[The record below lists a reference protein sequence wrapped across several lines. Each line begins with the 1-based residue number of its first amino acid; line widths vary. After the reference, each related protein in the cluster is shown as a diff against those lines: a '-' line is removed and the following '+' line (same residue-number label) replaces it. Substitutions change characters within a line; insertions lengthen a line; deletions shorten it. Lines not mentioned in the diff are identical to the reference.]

1 MKTFKPSALTAAL
14 LVGGMQLSGFSSLV
28 MAQEAAQAPAQEQEA
43 ATADIEVIQIKGFRR
58 SLIES
63 LNVKRFADTVV
74 EVVSADDMGAL
85 PDVSIADSISRLPGV
100 TAVRTGG
107 QSSELNIRGLS
118 GNFVF
123 ATLNGREQV
132 SNQGGRSVQ
141 FDQYPSE
148 LINSVQVYKSQKA
161 SLIEGGV
168 AGTVELKTANP
179 LMNEKDHTFN
189 AQVRGSYNDTASEHP
204 EADEF
209 GSRLSF
215 SYQGK
220 FLDNTL
226 GLGLGYARLDQP
238 NISTQF
244 VNSQPR
250 CGLLPYDGPAVTSD
264 ADCDGNAVAGGAKRY
279 IVPTSFNLNA
289 RGGKELR
296 DGYVGTFTFAP
307 TQTLTWSGDA
317 FYSKFDSERKDRG
330 IFFDGLGAVIDGALF
345 GFTNPVLSGSNND
358 VIVGGVY
365 HGNPTGNAIQAPL
378 PGGRIP
384 MGFQLTSDD
393 RTVNSEVLS
402 IGTNLELLFDDLTV
416 SFDVSHS
423 EGKSVYLDSVLRMA
437 LFDDATAAFPLATN
451 DYSVKY
457 ELNGL
462 NLPTIDIDAASRAG
476 LSDPNRMM
484 VTALEKY
491 PNREK
496 NEATSVKLDF
506 NYAIDGDY
514 ITSVEAGVRWAERT
528 HDFDRKMYRYGS
540 DGDFLDRRNGK
551 WVSSWDLTDPD
562 NPVIRQSFRPYQ
574 LQSGD
579 YSVMNIGGKMAHYG
593 DFLAVNNQQI
603 ENAWLLANGVNTSA
617 GKSWDNAWT
626 FLESNVVTETTF
638 GGYLQA
644 NIDVALGDM
653 HLYGN
658 IGARVIRSEQRST
671 GLQASPQPGTG
682 DCITDAF
689 GVENCNYDAVEQ
701 GIEYTD
707 FLPSFNLNLKM
718 TDEDQLRF
726 SAARVMARPE
736 MPNMR
741 VGGSWSFQRVE
752 NGIRYADLSA
762 NTSPALKPFY
772 AVQYDLSYEH
782 YFSETEGAFI
792 AAAFYKDIKSTVQ
805 QFTQQNFNFAGA
817 GIDVPA
823 VNPETGV
830 PVTPGNYSASF
841 NNAEGGYIRGVEL
854 AYTQT
859 FGFLPEPF
867 NGLGF
872 TGNVSYTESELKNE
886 FSAVQ
891 GGAPQSSPLP
901 GLSKVV
907 WSAAVFYDYNDVF
920 STRINVRYRDENIG
934 DQIALGQTQQAY
946 FQEELIVDYQASY
959 QFNDVYQGVFSVS
972 NITDEPN
979 ISYFGEQYNTGTIQY
994 YGRQFYVGVNAK
1006 F

>member
-14 LVGGMQLSGFSSLV
+14 LVGGMQLSVFSSLV
-28 MAQEAAQAPAQEQEA
+28 MAQEAPQVPAQEAEQ
-43 ATADIEVIQIKGFRR
+43 TADIEVIKVKGFRR

-63 LNVKRFADTVV
+63 LNVKRFSDTIV
-74 EVVSADDMGAL
+74 EAVSADDMGAL
-85 PDVSIADSISRLPGV
+85 PDVSIADSISRLSGV
-100 TAVRTGG
+100 TAVRSGG

-123 ATLNGREQV
+123 ATLNGRELV

-141 FDQYPSE
+141 FDQYPAE

-179 LMNEKDHTFN
+179 LLNDKDHSVN
-189 AQVRGSYNDTASEHP
+189 VQVRGSYNDTASEHP

-209 GSRLSF
+209 GSRLSL

-226 GLGLGYARLDQP
+226 GLGFGYARLDQP

-250 CGLLPYDGPAVTSD
+250 CGLLPYDGPEITSD
-264 ADCDGNAVAGGAKRY
+264 TDCDGNAVAGGAKKY

-307 TQTLTWSGDA
+307 SQTLTWSGDA
-317 FYSKFDSERKDRG
+317 FFSKFDSERKDRG
-330 IFFDGLGAVIDGALF
+330 IFFDGLGAVIDGAIF
-345 GFTNPVLSGSNND
+345 GFTEPVLSGANND
-358 VIVGGVY
+358 VIVGGIY
-365 HGNPTGNAIQAPL
+365 NGNPTGAAIQAPL

-402 IGTNLELLFDDLTV
+402 LGTNLELVLDDLTV
-416 SFDVSHS
+416 TFDVSHS
-423 EGKSVYLDSVLRMA
+423 RGESVYLDSVVRMA

-451 DYSVKY
+451 DYSVQY

-462 NLPTIDIDAASRAG
+462 NLPTINIDPTSLAG

-506 NYAIDGDY
+506 NFAIDGDY
-514 ITSVEAGVRWAERT
+514 IRSVEAGLRWAERT
-528 HDFDRKMYRYGS
+528 HDFDRKMYRYGT
-540 DGDFLDRRNGK
+540 DGDFMDRRNGK

-562 NPVIRQSFRPYQ
+562 NPVIRQAFEPYQ
-574 LQSGD
+574 LQAGD
-579 YSVMNIGGKMAHYG
+579 YSVMNIGGKLAQYG
-593 DFLAVNNQQI
+593 DFLAVDNQQV
-603 ENAWLLANGVNTSA
+603 ENAWLLANGVDTTA
-617 GKSWDNAWT
+617 GKSWGNSWT
-626 FLESNVVTETTF
+626 FTESNVVTETTYA
-638 GGYLQA
+638 GYLQA
-644 NIDVALGDM
+644 NIDITLGDM
-653 HLYGN
+653 QLYGN
-658 IGARVIRSEQRST
+658 IGTRVIRSEQRST
-671 GLQASPQPGTG
+671 GLQSSAEPGTG
-682 DCITDAF
+682 DCITDDF
-689 GVENCNYDAVEQ
+689 GVESCNFDIVEQ

-707 FLPSFNLNLKM
+707 VLPSMNLNLKM

-726 SAARVMARPE
+726 SMARVMARPD
-736 MPNMR
+736 MPDMR
-741 VGGSWSFQRVE
+741 VGGSWSFARVE
-752 NGIRYADLSA
+752 SGIRYADFSA
-762 NTSPALKPFY
+762 NTSPAIKPFY
-772 AVQYDLSYEH
+772 AEQYDLSYEH
-782 YFSETEGAFI
+782 YFSETEGAFV
-792 AAAFYKDIKSTVQ
+792 AALFYKDIKSTPQ
-805 QFTQQNFNFAGA
+805 QFTQQNFNFASV
-817 GIDVPA
+817 GIDVPP

-830 PVTPGNYSASF
+830 PVTSGNYSAKF
-841 NNAEGGYIRGVEL
+841 NNAEGGYLRGAEL

-886 FSAVQ
+886 FTTVQ
-891 GGAPQSSPLP
+891 GGAPETSPLP

-920 STRINVRYRDENIG
+920 STRMNVRYRDDYIG
-934 DQIALGQTQQAY
+934 DQIALGQSQQAF
-946 FQEELIVDYQASY
+946 FQEELIVDFQASY
-959 QFNDVYQGVFSVS
+959 QFNDTFQGVFSVS

-979 ISYFGEQYNTGTIQY
+979 ISYFGEEFNTGTIQY
-994 YGRQFYVGVNAK
+994 YGRQYYLGINAK

>member
-28 MAQEAAQAPAQEQEA
+28 MAQEAQQAPAQEQEA
-43 ATADIEVIQIKGFRR
+43 ETADIEVIQIKGFRR

-63 LNVKRFADTVV
+63 INVKRFADTVV

-100 TAVRTGG
+100 TSVRTGG

-123 ATLNGREQV
+123 ATLNGRELV

-148 LINSVQVYKSQKA
+148 LINSVQVFKSQKA
-161 SLIEGGV
+161 SLLEGGV

-179 LMNEKDHTFN
+179 LLNEKDHTFN
-189 AQVRGSYNDTASEHP
+189 VQARGSYNDTASEHP

-250 CGLLPYDGPAVTSD
+250 CGLLPFDGPAVTSD
-264 ADCDGNAVAGGAKRY
+264 VDCDGNAVEGGAKRY

-296 DGYVGTFTFAP
+296 DGYVGTFTFIP
-307 TQTLTWSGDA
+307 NKTVTWSGDA

-330 IFFDGLGAVIDGALF
+330 IFFDGLGALIDGPIF
-345 GFTNPVLSGSNND
+345 GFTKPVLSGSNND
-358 VIVGGVY
+358 VIVGGTY
-365 HGNPTGNAIQAPL
+365 SGNPTGTAIQAPL

-384 MGFQLTSDD
+384 MGFQVTSDD

-402 IGTNLELLFDDLTV
+402 LGTNLSFVLDDLTV
-416 SFDVSHS
+416 SLDVSHS
-423 EGKSVYLDSVLRMA
+423 EGKSIYLDSVLRMA
-437 LFDDATAAFPLATN
+437 LFDDANAAFPLATN
-451 DYSVKY
+451 DYSVQY

-462 NLPTIDIDAASRAG
+462 NLPTINIDPASLAG

-496 NEATSVKLDF
+496 NEATSAKIDF

-514 ITSVEAGVRWAERT
+514 ISSVEAGIRWAERT
-528 HDFDRKMYRYGS
+528 HDFDRRMYRYGS

-562 NPVIRQSFRPYQ
+562 NPVIRQSFAPYL
-574 LQSGD
+574 LQAGD
-579 YSVMNIGGKMAHYG
+579 YTVMNIGGKMAQYG

-603 ENAWLLANGVNTSA
+603 ENAWLLANGVDTSA
-617 GKSWDNAWT
+617 GKSWENAWT

-638 GGYLQA
+638 AGYAQA
-644 NIDVALGDM
+644 NLDMAIGDM
-653 HLYGN
+653 QLYGN
-658 IGARVIRSEQRST
+658 VGVRVIRSEQRST
-671 GLQASPQPGTG
+671 GLQASPEPGTG
-682 DCITDAF
+682 DCVTDDF

-707 FLPSFNLNLKM
+707 VLPSLNLNLKM

-726 SAARVMARPE
+726 SVARVMARPE
-736 MPNMR
+736 MPDMR
-741 VGGSWSFQRVE
+741 VGGSWDFTRVE
-752 NGIRYADLSA
+752 NGIRYADLNA

-772 AVQYDLSYEH
+772 AVQYDISYEH
-782 YFSETEGAFI
+782 YFSETEGAFV
-792 AAAFYKDIKSTVQ
+792 AAVFYKDIKSTVQ
-805 QFTQQNFNFAGA
+805 QFTQQNYNFADA

-830 PVTPGNYSASF
+830 PVTPGNYSARF
-841 NNAEGGYIRGVEL
+841 NNAEGGYIRGAEL

-891 GGAPQSSPLP
+891 GGAPVSSPLP

-907 WSAAVFYDYNDVF
+907 WSAAVFYDYNDAF
-920 STRINVRYRDENIG
+920 STRLNVRYRDENIG
-934 DQIALGQTQQAY
+934 NQIALGQTQQAY

-959 QFNDVYQGVFSVS
+959 QFNETYQGVFSVS

-979 ISYFGEQYNTGTIQY
+979 VSYFGEQYTTGTIQY

>member
-14 LVGGMQLSGFSSLV
+14 LVGGMQLSVFSSLV
-28 MAQEAAQAPAQEQEA
+28 MAQEAPQAPAQEVE
-43 ATADIEVIQIKGFRR
+43 TADIEVIQIKGFRR

-74 EVVSADDMGAL
+74 EAVSADDMGAL

-123 ATLNGREQV
+123 ATLNGRELV

-148 LINSVQVYKSQKA
+148 LINSAQVYKSQKA

-168 AGTVELKTANP
+168 AGTIELKTANP
-179 LMNEKDHTFN
+179 LLNDKEHTFN
-189 AQVRGSYNDTASEHP
+189 VQVRGSYNDTASEHP
-204 EADEF
+204 DADEF

-215 SYQGK
+215 AYQGK

-226 GLGLGYARLDQP
+226 GLGFGYARLDQP

-264 ADCDGNAVAGGAKRY
+264 VDCDGNAVAGGAKKY

-296 DGYVGTFTFAP
+296 DGYVGTFTFMP

-330 IFFDGLGAVIDGALF
+330 IFFDGLGALIDGPNF
-345 GFTNPVLSGSNND
+345 GFTKPVLSGANND
-358 VIVGGVY
+358 VIVGGIY
-365 HGNPTGNAIQAPL
+365 SGNPTGNAVQAPL

-402 IGTNLELLFDDLTV
+402 VGSNLNLVFDDLSV

-423 EGKSVYLDSVLRMA
+423 TGKSIYLDSVVRMA
-437 LFDDATAAFPLATN
+437 LFDDARADFPLATN
-451 DYSVKY
+451 DYSVQY

-462 NLPTIDIDAASRAG
+462 NLPTIAIDAASLAG

-484 VTALEKY
+484 VTALERY

-496 NEATSVKLDF
+496 NEATSAKLDF

-514 ITSVEAGVRWAERT
+514 ISSIEAGVRWAERT

-562 NPVIRQSFRPYQ
+562 NPVIRQAFAPYL
-574 LQSGD
+574 LQPGD
-579 YSVMNIGGKMAHYG
+579 YSIMNIGGEMAQYG

-603 ENAWLLANGVNTSA
+603 ENAWLLSNGVDTSA
-617 GKSWDNAWT
+617 GKSWANAWS
-626 FLESNVVTETTF
+626 FLESNIVTETTF
-638 GGYLQA
+638 AGYAQA
-644 NIDVALGDM
+644 NLDM
-653 HLYGN
+653 AVGNMQLYGN
-658 IGARVIRSEQRST
+658 VGVRVIRSEQRST
-671 GLQASPQPGTG
+671 GLQSSPEPGTG
-682 DCITDAF
+682 DCITDDF
-689 GVENCNYDAVEQ
+689 GVESCNYDAVEQ
-701 GIEYTD
+701 GIDYTD
-707 FLPSFNLNLKM
+707 VLPSMNLNLKM

-726 SAARVMARPE
+726 AVARVMARPE
-736 MPNMR
+736 MPDMR
-741 VGGSWSFQRVE
+741 VGGSWDFTRVE
-752 NGIRYADLSA
+752 QGIRYADLNA

-782 YFSETEGAFI
+782 YFTETEGAI
-792 AAAFYKDIKSTVQ
+792 VAALFYKDIKSTVQ
-805 QFTQQNFNFAGA
+805 QTSQQDFNFASV

-830 PVTPGNYSASF
+830 PVTSGNYSAKF

-886 FSAVQ
+886 FTAVQ
-891 GGAPQSSPLP
+891 GGAPESSPLP

-920 STRINVRYRDENIG
+920 STRVNVRYRDDNIG
-934 DQIALGQTQQAY
+934 NQISLGQSQQA
-946 FQEELIVDYQASY
+946 FFKEELIVDYQASY
-959 QFNDVYQGVFSVS
+959 QFNDTFQGVFSVS

-979 ISYFGEQYNTGTIQY
+979 MSYFGEEYNTGTIQY
-994 YGRQFYVGVNAK
+994 YGRQYYVGVNAK

>member
-14 LVGGMQLSGFSSLV
+14 LVGGMQLSVFSSLV
-28 MAQEAAQAPAQEQEA
+28 MAQEAPQVPAQEAEQ
-43 ATADIEVIQIKGFRR
+43 TADIEVIKVKGFRR

-63 LNVKRFADTVV
+63 LNVKRFSDTIV
-74 EVVSADDMGAL
+74 EAVSADDMGAL
-85 PDVSIADSISRLPGV
+85 PDVSIADSISRLSGV
-100 TAVRTGG
+100 TAVRSGG

-123 ATLNGREQV
+123 ATLNGRELV

-141 FDQYPSE
+141 FDQYPAE

-179 LMNEKDHTFN
+179 LLNDKDHSFN
-189 AQVRGSYNDTASEHP
+189 VQVRGSYNDTASEHP

-209 GSRLSF
+209 GSRLSL

-226 GLGLGYARLDQP
+226 GLGFGYARLDQP

-250 CGLLPYDGPAVTSD
+250 CGLLPYDGPEITSD
-264 ADCDGNAVAGGAKRY
+264 TDCDGNAVAGGAKKY

-296 DGYVGTFTFAP
+296 DGYIGTFTFTP
-307 TQTLTWSGDA
+307 SQTLTWSGDA
-317 FYSKFDSERKDRG
+317 FFSKFDSERKDRG

-345 GFTNPVLSGSNND
+345 GFTEPVLSGANND
-358 VIVGGVY
+358 VIVGGIY
-365 HGNPTGNAIQAPL
+365 SGNPTGDAIQAPL

-402 IGTNLELLFDDLTV
+402 LGTNLEFVLDDVTV
-416 SFDVSHS
+416 TFDVSHS
-423 EGKSVYLDSVLRMA
+423 RGESIYLDSVVRMA

-451 DYSVKY
+451 DYSVQY

-462 NLPTIDIDAASRAG
+462 NLPTINIDPTSLAG

-514 ITSVEAGVRWAERT
+514 IRSVEAGLRWAERT
-528 HDFDRKMYRYGS
+528 HDFDRKMYRYGT
-540 DGDFLDRRNGK
+540 DGDFMDRRNGK

-562 NPVIRQSFRPYQ
+562 NPVIRQAFEPYQ
-574 LQSGD
+574 LQAGD
-579 YSVMNIGGKMAHYG
+579 YSVMNIGGKLAQYG
-593 DFLAVNNQQI
+593 NFLAVDNQQV
-603 ENAWLLANGVNTSA
+603 ENAWLLANGVDTTA
-617 GKSWDNAWT
+617 GKSWGNSWT
-626 FLESNVVTETTF
+626 FTESNVVTETTF
-638 GGYLQA
+638 AGYLQA
-644 NIDVALGDM
+644 NIDITLGDM
-653 HLYGN
+653 QLYGN
-658 IGARVIRSEQRST
+658 IGTRIIRSEQRST
-671 GLQASPQPGTG
+671 GLQSSPEAGTG
-682 DCITDAF
+682 DCITDDF
-689 GVENCNYDAVEQ
+689 GVESCNFDIVEQ

-707 FLPSFNLNLKM
+707 VLPSMNLNLKM

-726 SAARVMARPE
+726 SMARVMARPE
-736 MPNMR
+736 MPDMR
-741 VGGSWSFQRVE
+741 VGGQWSFARVE
-752 NGIRYADLSA
+752 SGIRYADFSA
-762 NTSPALKPFY
+762 NTSPAIKPFY
-772 AVQYDLSYEH
+772 AEQYDLSYEH
-782 YFSETEGAFI
+782 YFSETEGAFV
-792 AAAFYKDIKSTVQ
+792 AALFYKDIKSTPQ
-805 QFTQQNFNFAGA
+805 QFTQQNFNFGSV
-817 GIDVPA
+817 GIDVPP

-830 PVTPGNYSASF
+830 PVTSGNYSAKF
-841 NNAEGGYIRGVEL
+841 NNAEGGYLRGAEL

-886 FSAVQ
+886 FTAVQ
-891 GGAPQSSPLP
+891 GGGPETSPLP

-920 STRINVRYRDENIG
+920 STRMNVRYRDDYIG
-934 DQIALGQTQQAY
+934 DQIALGQSQQAF
-946 FQEELIVDYQASY
+946 FQEELIVDFQASY
-959 QFNDVYQGVFSVS
+959 QFNDTFQGVFSVS

-979 ISYFGEQYNTGTIQY
+979 ISYFGEEFNTGTIQY
-994 YGRQFYVGVNAK
+994 YGRQYYLGINAK